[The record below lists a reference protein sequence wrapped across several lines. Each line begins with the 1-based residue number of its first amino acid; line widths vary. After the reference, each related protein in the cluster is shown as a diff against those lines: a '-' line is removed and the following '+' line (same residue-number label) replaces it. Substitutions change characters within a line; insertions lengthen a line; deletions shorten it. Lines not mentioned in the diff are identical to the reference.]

1 MVSPNVNFNLP
12 TSALVLVASI
22 ALAYF
27 SHIGWWAFAGL
38 LYFLYARLD
47 NDILELICLS
57 ASVILAFVAILKM
70 GWAF

>member
-1 MVSPNVNFNLP
+1 MVSPNVNLNLT
-12 TSALVLVASI
+12 TSTFILAASI
-22 ALAYF
+22 TLAYF

-57 ASVILAFVAILKM
+57 ASIILAFIAILKM